1 MDKMMDNFDR
11 NYKNDLM
18 CIIDFKNIIAKIE
31 NSFIVLTIAQTEQR
45 VNLRTNKLII
55 HKTEAQRQKEQ
66 NKISIR
72 DTWNMV
78 KQLNIL
84 IRVIEG

>member
-31 NSFIVLTIAQTEQR
+31 NSFIVLTIA
-45 VNLRTNKLII
+45 
-55 HKTEAQRQKEQ
+55 
-66 NKISIR
+66 
-72 DTWNMV
+72 
-78 KQLNIL
+78 
-84 IRVIEG
+84 